1 MTAPTAGAT
10 TVHIEG
16 LSNLVRTL
24 QRAGEDVS
32 ELKDAHRAAGEIVQ
46 REAESRA
53 PRRSGALAG
62 SVRAARQVRRARVQA
77 GTSRVPYAGPIH
89 WGWPSRQISSQPFVS
104 EAAQATEPQWTAQY
118 RRDVEAALAKVKGV

>member
-32 ELKDAHRAAGEIVQ
+32 DLKDAHRAAGEIVQ
-46 REAESRA
+46 REAEARA

-104 EAAQATEPQWTAQY
+104 EAAQATESQWIAQY